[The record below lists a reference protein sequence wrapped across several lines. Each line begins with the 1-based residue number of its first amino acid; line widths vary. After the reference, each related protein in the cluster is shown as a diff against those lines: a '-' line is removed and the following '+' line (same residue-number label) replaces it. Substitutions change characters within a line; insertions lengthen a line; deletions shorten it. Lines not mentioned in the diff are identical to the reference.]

1 MTPVAAGPTIALIGN
16 PNCGKTTLFNA
27 LTGAHQRVGNWP
39 GVTVERKSGSYRHG
53 DDRIEVVDLPGIYS
67 LLAIDATEAEDARI
81 ARDYLAS
88 AAVDLVVNVVDAS
101 SLARGL
107 YLTSQLLELDTP
119 VVVALNMMD
128 VADRHGMHIDPYRL
142 ADGLGCPV
150 VPIVASR
157 KEGVGILK
165 DVIERGLDG
174 PLPTRRGLKLS
185 NVLDTSLTTL
195 ARELTEAGASRHA
208 RFAAAAIVEGD
219 MALAQRITGTAL
231 PEFAPPPA
239 EALSVARYRA
249 IDTLLEGV
257 LRTTPVQ
264 RTITDM
270 LDAVFL
276 NRVLAFPLF
285 LGVMYLMFMFTIN
298 VGSAFIDFFDLA
310 GLALFVEGPRQ
321 LYEAMNFPAWL
332 SAFLADGVGG
342 GVQLVGTFIPVIACL
357 FLFLSFLEDSGYM
370 VRAAFIVDRLMR
382 RLGLPGKSFV
392 PLIVGFGCNVPAVM
406 AARTLDSH
414 QDRIL
419 TTLMAPYMSCGARL
433 TVYALFAVAFFP
445 SQGQNIV
452 FALYLLGILV
462 AVVSA
467 LIVRRFLLGRDVSP
481 FVMELPAYH
490 LPTLRGLVLH
500 TWHRLKGFVTRAGKA
515 IVSVVIILNVVSSL
529 GIDGSFGN
537 QNTERSMLSAIGK
550 TITPIFSPMGIEE
563 SNWPATVGIFT
574 GIFAKEVVV
583 GTLDALY
590 AGLDSGSAEVEKQFS
605 MGETLAAA
613 AASVPA
619 NLATLVEQFSDPLGL
634 DLGDLGDTAGQAAEQ
649 NVTIGTLA
657 QMQRLFESP
666 RAAFAYLVFILLY
679 MPCVATIGAI
689 YKELSP
695 FWAAFSTGWS
705 LVMAYTV
712 AVICYQISEFAAA
725 PLSAALTVLAA
736 LAVQAIAFTALIR
749 WGRRRQR
756 RHGLIP
762 VVQLV

>member
-1 MTPVAAGPTIALIGN
+1 MNPPAATIALIGN

-39 GVTVERKSGSYRHG
+39 GVTVERKTGHYRHG
-53 DDRIEVVDLPGIYS
+53 DERIEIIDLPGIYS
-67 LLAIDATEAEDARI
+67 LLSVNATEAEDARI
-81 ARDYLAS
+81 ARDYLS
-88 AAVDLVVNVVDAS
+88 GTDVDVIVNVVDAS

-107 YLTSQLLELDTP
+107 YLTSQLLDLDTP

-128 VADRHGMHIDPYRL
+128 VADRHGMHIDPYQL
-142 ADGLGCPV
+142 AERLGCPV

-157 KEGVGILK
+157 REGVGILQ
-165 DVIERGLDG
+165 DVIASTLERGE
-174 PLPTRRGLKLS
+174 PRVRRLKLS
-185 NVLDTSLTTL
+185 NVIETSLSTI
-195 ARELTEAGASRHA
+195 ARELSDAGAQRHT
-208 RFAAAAIVEGD
+208 RFAAAALAEGD
-219 MALAQRITGTAL
+219 RDLAQRVTGMQLADFSAQSSET
-231 PEFAPPPA
+231 
-239 EALSVARYRA
+239 LSVARYGA
-249 IDTLLEGV
+249 IDALLDGV
-257 LRTTPVQ
+257 LRTTPVR
-264 RTITDM
+264 RTVTDII
-270 LDAVFL
+270 DAVFL
-276 NRVLAFPLF
+276 NRLLAFPLF

-298 VGSAFIDFFDLA
+298 IGSAFIDLFDLA

-321 LYEAMNFPAWL
+321 IYDALGAPQWL
-332 SAFLADGVGG
+332 STFLADGVGG

-370 VRAAFIVDRLMR
+370 VRAAFIIDRLMR

-406 AARTLDSH
+406 AARSLDNQ

-445 SQGQNIV
+445 TQGQNLV
-452 FALYLLGILV
+452 FALYLIGIVV
-462 AVVSA
+462 AVISA
-467 LIVRRFLLGRDVSP
+467 MIVRRFLLVREIST

-490 LPTLRGLVLH
+490 LPTLRGLVIH

-515 IVSVVIILNVVSSL
+515 IVAVVIILNVVSSL
-529 GIDGSFGN
+529 GTDGSFGN
-537 QNTERSMLSAIGK
+537 QNSENSMLSAIGK
-550 TITPIFSPMGIEE
+550 SITPAFAPMGIEQ

-590 AGLDSGSAEVEKQFS
+590 SRMGAEGATESEPFS
-605 MGETLAAA
+605 VTETLAAA
-613 AASVPA
+613 FATVPA
-619 NLATLVEQFSDPLGL
+619 NLSTLADQLADPLGI

-649 NVTIGTLA
+649 NVTLGTIA

-689 YKELSP
+689 YKELSA
-695 FWAAFSTGWS
+695 FWAAFSTLWS
-705 LVMAYTV
+705 VVMAYTI
-712 AVICYQISEFAAA
+712 AVICYQAGALTSDPGRAAA
-725 PLSAALTVLAA
+725 MIAAMLVL
-736 LAVQAIAFTALIR
+736 QAIAFTALIH
-749 WGRRRQR
+749 WGRRRLAHPR
-756 RHGLIP
+756 LIP
-762 VVQLV
+762 LVRVV